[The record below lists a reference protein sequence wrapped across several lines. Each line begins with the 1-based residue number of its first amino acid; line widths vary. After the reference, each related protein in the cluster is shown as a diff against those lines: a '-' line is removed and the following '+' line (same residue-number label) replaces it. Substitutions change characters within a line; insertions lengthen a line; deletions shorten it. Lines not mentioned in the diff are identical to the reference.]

1 MKKRI
6 YLSALVIIMAMSSIT
21 ACKKEEATVYFATE
35 TEQNA
40 VADSD
45 VMTSD
50 DNVEDAE
57 SRRTDTTASDN
68 IGTDTDNSAKWCVYI
83 CGSVVN
89 PGVYYM
95 DHGTRICDLVDMAG
109 GMTAE
114 ACTNYW
120 NLAEEL
126 YDGRMIYV
134 PTAKEIEENLSPEL
148 WKQSSGQSA
157 GESSTSS
164 SGKVNINTAAKEQL
178 MTLSGI
184 GESKADSIIKY
195 RTENGS
201 FSAVEDITKVSG
213 IGEAMFNKIKDDI
226 TVN

>member
-6 YLSALVIIMAMSSIT
+6 YLSALVIIMVMSSIT

-35 TEQNA
+35 TQQDA

-45 VMTSD
+45 VTTSD
-50 DNVEDAE
+50 DNAEDVK
-57 SRRTDTTASDN
+57 SRSEDTTASDN
-68 IGTDTDNSAKWCVYI
+68 AVTDTDTSAKWCVYI
-83 CGSVVN
+83 CGSVAN

-148 WKQSSGQSA
+148 WKQDSGQPE
-157 GESSTSS
+157 GESNTSS
-164 SGKVNINTAAKEQL
+164 SGRININTATKEQL

-213 IGEAMFNKIKDDI
+213 IGEAMLNKIKDDI

>member
-6 YLSALVIIMAMSSIT
+6 YLSALVIIMMTSSIT

-35 TEQNA
+35 TQQDA

-45 VMTSD
+45 VTTSD
-50 DNVEDAE
+50 ENAVDTAGAGEGAGLAPDTAAD
-57 SRRTDTTASDN
+57 TDT
-68 IGTDTDNSAKWCVYI
+68 SAKWCVYI
-83 CGSVVN
+83 CGSVAN

-134 PTAKEIEENLSPEL
+134 PTAKEIEDNFSPEL
-148 WKQSSGQSA
+148 WDRDGGQSA
-157 GESSTSS
+157 GESNTS
-164 SGKVNINTAAKEQL
+164 SGKVNINTATKEQL

-213 IGEAMFNKIKDDI
+213 IGEAMLNKIKDDI

>member
-6 YLSALVIIMAMSSIT
+6 YLSALVIIMVISSIT

-45 VMTSD
+45 VRISD
-50 DNVEDAE
+50 ENAVDAADTGKGADLD
-57 SRRTDTTASDN
+57 SDAAADTDT
-68 IGTDTDNSAKWCVYI
+68 SAKWCVYI

-95 DHGTRICDLVDMAG
+95 DHGTRICDLVDTAG
-109 GMTAE
+109 GMTEE
-114 ACTNYW
+114 ACTSYW

-134 PTAKEIEENLSPEL
+134 PTAKEVEENLSPDM
-148 WKQSSGQSA
+148 WKQNSDQTTEGN
-157 GESSTSS
+157 GSS
-164 SGKVNINTAAKEQL
+164 SGKININTATKDQL

-184 GESKADSIIKY
+184 GESKADSIIRY
-195 RTENGS
+195 RTENGN

-213 IGEAMFNKIKDDI
+213 IGEAMLNKIKDDI

>member
-6 YLSALVIIMAMSSIT
+6 YLSALVIIMVISSIT

-35 TEQNA
+35 TQQDA

-45 VMTSD
+45 VKTSD
-50 DNVEDAE
+50 ENTVD
-57 SRRTDTTASDN
+57 TDTST
-68 IGTDTDNSAKWCVYI
+68 KWCVYI

-95 DHGTRICDLVDMAG
+95 DHGTRICDLVDTAG
-109 GMTAE
+109 GMTEE
-114 ACTNYW
+114 ACTSYW

-134 PTAKEIEENLSPEL
+134 PTAKEVEENLSPDM
-148 WKQSSGQSA
+148 WKQNSGQTTE
-157 GESSTSS
+157 GNGSS
-164 SGKVNINTAAKEQL
+164 SGKININTATKEQL

-184 GESKADSIIKY
+184 GESKADSIIRY
-195 RTENGS
+195 RTENGN

-213 IGEAMFNKIKDDI
+213 IGEAMLNKIKDDI